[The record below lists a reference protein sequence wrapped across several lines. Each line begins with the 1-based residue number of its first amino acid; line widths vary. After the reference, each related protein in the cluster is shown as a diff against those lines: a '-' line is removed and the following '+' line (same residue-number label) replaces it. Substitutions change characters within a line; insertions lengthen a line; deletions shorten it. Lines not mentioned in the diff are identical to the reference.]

1 MSRKTTNTTKFCVSK
16 VSFEF
21 RETSPALAHAK
32 HSRIMKMFA
41 DALVRNEQRTESADE
56 GCIEAKA

>member
-1 MSRKTTNTTKFCVSK
+1 MSRKKTNTTNFCVSK

-21 RETSPALAHAK
+21 QEISPELAHAK

-41 DALVRNEQRTESADE
+41 DALVRNEQRTESTEE
-56 GCIEAKA
+56 GRIEAKA

>member
-1 MSRKTTNTTKFCVSK
+1 MSKKNKNTTKFCVSK

-21 RETSPALAHAK
+21 QEISPALAHAK

-41 DALVRNEQRTESADE
+41 DALVRNEQSTGSTED
-56 GCIEAKA
+56 GRIEAKA